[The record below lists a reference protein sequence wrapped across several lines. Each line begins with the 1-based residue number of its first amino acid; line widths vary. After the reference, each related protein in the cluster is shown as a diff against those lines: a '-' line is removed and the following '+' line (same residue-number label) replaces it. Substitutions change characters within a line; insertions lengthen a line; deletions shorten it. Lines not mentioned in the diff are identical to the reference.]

1 MERWIR
7 GSIRRGRH
15 LFLLSVALFL
25 AVGLVAA
32 ACGGDDADEEPAAA
46 VTEAPAPA
54 AEPEPAAE
62 EPMAEE
68 PMAEEMMD
76 EEPMAEEPMAE
87 EPMAEEPMAE
97 EMMDE
102 EPLRVAHLII
112 QASIDDEG
120 YFLSHE
126 EGVQDAAE
134 RLRADG
140 GNVETALIQFIP
152 PNEEFTQTTQ
162 QVIDDGYDI
171 VIDSGA
177 AGALF
182 LDACAGVEGV
192 ACLETYGIPPFADNV
207 VSYYPK
213 HWHTAYL
220 VGVAAGLLTETGTIG
235 YVVTFDI
242 PLVVANVNAYLLGC
256 QSVREDCTLKNVT
269 INSWFD
275 PPLETEAA
283 HALINDGADIL
294 FGFIDDAT
302 ALITASERG
311 VWAATMFKDLRR
323 HGEDAYITS
332 ALMIWDEFYEAEFR
346 AVREGTWSGNR
357 QVLFELGA
365 GAEIDSFGPN
375 VPADVVEQVMQV
387 RADIISGALNPF
399 VGPFYDQDG
408 VEQVPAG
415 EALSDEFLYSGWSWY
430 VQGVE

>member
-1 MERWIR
+1 MERL
-7 GSIRRGRH
+7 IRRSVGGRWH
-15 LFLLSVALFL
+15 IFLLSVALLL
-25 AVGLVAA
+25 AVGLVAI
-32 ACGGDDADEEPAAA
+32 ACGDDDGDDEPATT

-54 AEPEPAAE
+54 ADEPAA
-62 EPMAEE
+62 
-68 PMAEEMMD
+68 

-97 EMMDE
+97 EPMAEEPMAEEPMAEEPMAE

-112 QASIDDEG
+112 EASIDDEG

-126 EGVQDAAE
+126 EGVQAAAE
-134 RLRADG
+134 RL
-140 GNVETALIQFIP
+140 GNVDTALIQFIP

-162 QVIDDGYDI
+162 QVIDDGYDVI
-171 VIDSGA
+171 VDSGA

-182 LDACAGVEGV
+182 LNACAGVEGV

-213 HWHTAYL
+213 HWYTAYL

-235 YVVTFDI
+235 YVVTFEI
-242 PLVVANVNAYLLGC
+242 PLVQANVNAYLLGC

-269 INSWFD
+269 VNSWFD
-275 PPLETEAA
+275 PPAETEAA
-283 HALINDGADIL
+283 HALINDGVDVL
-294 FGFIDDAT
+294 FGFIDDAS

-332 ALMIWDEFYEAEFR
+332 ALMIWDDFYEAEFR
-346 AVREGTWSGNR
+346 AVRDGTWSGNR

-375 VPADVVEQVMQV
+375 VPADVAEQVMQV

-399 VGPFYDQDG
+399 VGPFFDRAG

-415 EALSDEFLYSGWSWY
+415 EALSDEFLYSGWDWY
-430 VQGVE
+430 VQGVQ